1 MPSVFAKHIL
11 HWQANNPRPLPWD
24 NGPRDPYHIWISEI
38 IMQQTRIEQ
47 GAPYYLKFVNRFPS
61 VKSLADAPLDE
72 VLRYWQGLG
81 YYTRA
86 RNVHKAA
93 VFINQQLDGVFPD
106 TYEGLLALPG
116 IGPYSAAAIS
126 SFAFGLS
133 YPVVDGNVK
142 RVISRYEGITSSI
155 DEPTTHNA
163 IRDTASK
170 YMKGVSPGAFNQAIM
185 NFGALVCK
193 PVNPGCTTCPLSRKC
208 YALENRMVT
217 ALPVR
222 SKKKS
227 VIFRYFHFVVITW
240 HGKVLLQRRDG
251 KDIWQ
256 GLYTPP
262 MMERTSPRAPSIK
275 QLESFVES
283 ITGLG
288 GIEHIQSSPA
298 QQQLLSHQT
307 IVGRFHFI
315 RLLSPPPA
323 LDDSFVWVTKKMV
336 DDYAR
341 PKMIVHTLMHI

>member
-11 HWQANNPRPLPWD
+11 HWQANNPRQLPWD
-24 NGPRDPYHIWISEI
+24 GGPRDPYHIWISEI

-47 GAPYYLKFVNRFPS
+47 GAPYYLKFVNRFPT
-61 VKSLADAPLDE
+61 VKSLADAPLDD

-93 VFINQQLDGVFPD
+93 VFITQQLGGVFPD
-106 TYEGLLALPG
+106 TYKGLLALPG

-142 RVISRYEGITSSI
+142 RVIARFSGITSSI
-155 DEPTTHNA
+155 DDASVHEQ
-163 IRDTASK
+163 IRSITSGL
-170 YMKGVSPGAFNQAIM
+170 MKGVSPGTFNQAIM

-193 PVNPGCTTCPLSRKC
+193 PVNPGCTTCPLSGKC
-208 YALENRMVT
+208 FALQNGMVT
-217 ALPVR
+217 ELPAR

-227 VIFRYFHFVVITW
+227 VVLRHFHFVVILW
-240 HGKVLLQRRDG
+240 RGKVLLQRRDT

-262 MMERTSPRAPSIK
+262 LMERKTSRAPSIK
-275 QLESFVES
+275 QLASFAER
-283 ITGLG
+283 ITGLS
-288 GIEHIQSSPA
+288 GIALLHSSPA

-315 RLLSPPPA
+315 RLLSAPHAVEDP
-323 LDDSFVWVTKKMV
+323 FVWVTKKSI
-336 DDYAR
+336 DNFAR
-341 PKMIVHTLMHI
+341 PKMIVHTPMHI

>member
-1 MPSVFAKHIL
+1 MPSVFAKHL
-11 HWQANNPRPLPWD
+11 LLWQANNPRPLPWD
-24 NGPRDPYHIWISEI
+24 GGPRDPYHIWISEI

-47 GAPYYLKFVNRFPS
+47 GAPYYLKFVNRFPT

-93 VFINQQLDGVFPD
+93 VFITQQLGGVFPD
-106 TYEGLLALPG
+106 TYEGLLSLPG

-133 YPVVDGNVK
+133 FPVVDGNVK
-142 RVISRYEGITSSI
+142 RVIARFSGITSSI
-155 DEPTTHNA
+155 DDAPIHEE
-163 IRDTASK
+163 IRSITSTL
-170 YMKGVSPGAFNQAIM
+170 MKGVSPGAFNQAIM

-193 PVNPGCTTCPLSRKC
+193 PVNPGCMTCPLSRKC
-208 YALENRMVT
+208 YALQNGMVA
-217 ALPVR
+217 ALPTR

-227 VIFRYFHFVVITW
+227 TALRYLHFVVITW
-240 HGKVLLQRRDG
+240 RDKILLQRREG

-262 MMERTSPRAPSIK
+262 MMERTSSRAPSVK
-275 QLESFVES
+275 QLKSFVES

-315 RLLSPPPA
+315 QLLSPPPS
-323 LDDSFVWVTKKMV
+323 LEDSFVWVTKKSI

-341 PKMIVHTLMHI
+341 PKMIAHTPMHK